1 MSAAAR
7 AAVAALALT
16 LATPSL
22 AGFLTG
28 AQWLKLSAEEQAAYL
43 AGVYDA
49 LVTYVTTPVEEQA
62 IAHYQTCAA
71 RARLTP
77 ESMAT
82 SLKSALT
89 EEPKLMSEPVPGPFL
104 KYLVKLCGKPDGQ

>member
-1 MSAAAR
+1 MSAAVR
-7 AAVAALALT
+7 IVVVAAALM

-22 AGFLTG
+22 AGFLAG
-28 AQWLKLSAEEQAAYL
+28 AQWLKLSAEEQAAYI

-49 LVTYVTTPVEEQA
+49 LVTYVTTPVEAEA
-62 IAHYQTCAA
+62 VVHYQTCAA

-77 ESMAT
+77 DSMAA

-89 EEPKLMSEPVPGPFL
+89 DEPKLMAEPVPGPFL
-104 KYLVKLCGKPDGQ
+104 QYLVKLCGKPETK

>member
-1 MSAAAR
+1 MSAAVR
-7 AAVAALALT
+7 AALVALALT

-28 AQWLKLSAEEQAAYL
+28 AQWLKLSAEEQAAYV

-49 LVTYVTTPVEEQA
+49 LVTYVTTPVEVGA
-62 IAHYQTCAA
+62 VAHYRTCAA

-77 ESMAT
+77 ETMAA

-89 EEPKLMSEPVPGPFL
+89 DEPRLMSEPVPGPFL
-104 KYLVKLCGKPDGQ
+104 QYLVKLCGKPETQ